1 MQKKRCIFTVIILE
15 RYLMNQRKYKSK
27 EAKGFF
33 DEALRLEKLTKQ
45 NDPLVKLNEKIEFEK
60 FRAILEESFEQEN
73 KGKGGAKP
81 YDYVMMFKI
90 LILQRYYNIS
100 DDKMEYQILDR
111 LSFMRFLRLGLEDK
125 VPDAKTIWL
134 FREKLTKK
142 NIVEKLFIMFLE
154 ELKKQ
159 GILAN
164 EGKLIDASFVE
175 VPIQRNSKE
184 ENKKIKEGEVP
195 ENWQE
200 KPNKLSQKDIDAR
213 WTKKNGRSYYG
224 YKAHIKA
231 DSKSKLIENY
241 TVTDASLH
249 DSQETENLLSEKDK
263 GQSLHADSAYRS
275 EEITKLLVEH
285 EIKNQIHEK
294 GYRNKP
300 LTEEQK
306 ASNRIKSKTRA
317 RVEHIFGFIENSMN
331 GSYIRSIGIKRA
343 TAIIGLMNLT
353 YNIFRAIQIGIS

>member
-1 MQKKRCIFTVIILE
+1 MP
-15 RYLMNQRKYKSK
+15 KYKSK
-27 EAKGFF
+27 QTKGFF
-33 DEALRLEKLTKQ
+33 DESIRLEKLTNQ
-45 NDPLVKLNEKIEFEK
+45 NDPLVKLNEKIDFEK
-60 FRAILEESFEQEN
+60 FRDILEEAFKQEN
-73 KGKGGAKP
+73 KGQGGAKP

-111 LSFMRFLRLGLEDK
+111 LSFMRFLGLGLEDK
-125 VPDAKTIWL
+125 VPDSKTIWL

-142 NIVEKLFIMFLE
+142 DLAEKLFIMFLE

-159 GILAN
+159 GLLAN

-175 VPIQRNSKE
+175 VPIQRNSRE
-184 ENKKIKEGEVP
+184 ENNKIKEGEVP
-195 ENWQE
+195 ERWQE
-200 KPNKLSQKDIDAR
+200 KPNKLSQKDTEAR

-224 YKAHIKA
+224 YKSHIKA
-231 DSKSKLIENY
+231 DSKSKLIESY
-241 TVTDASLH
+241 TVTDASVH
-249 DSQETENLLSEKDK
+249 DSQETKNLLLEKDK
-263 GQSLHADSAYRS
+263 GQCLYADSAYRS
-275 EEITKLLVEH
+275 EEITELLVRH
-285 EIKNQIHEK
+285 EIENQIHEK

-300 LTEEQK
+300 LTEQQK
-306 ASNRIKSKTRA
+306 AGNRIKSKTRA

-353 YNIFRAIQIGIS
+353 YNMFRAIQIGIS